1 MMAHSVAST
10 SHYHATQGL
19 GTVVN
24 GTTQQQLFIQQE
36 LDFEESN
43 SALENQDATL
53 KSLTTRLEYLRNE
66 AIKNKSEK
74 YCPPGTLV
82 SFSPIA
88 NGLAEEEFLVK
99 PVEDLF
105 TYTDNPNLWTIV
117 KRTIQNLGLSYGD
130 LCTSTLYTISTLVYA
145 GNGDIPSEFE
155 IFASGSIIFWLLIL
169 VPTIKY
175 TLFVPMADHN
185 GEGGAFAMIGLLKQK
200 NVNQRVFQVAKIVAM
215 IGAGALLAD
224 GTLTPAISVV
234 SAIQGLQVGIPSLS
248 TSSVVGISVVI
259 LFVVFVGQPLGSSR
273 IGWAYGPIL
282 FVFCICQSIAGI
294 RNIIY
299 YPKIFQCINP
309 WYAFRGI
316 GYVWNDH
323 SVGFVKLSAALLSLT
338 GSEAMYAD
346 MGHFGRTP
354 MRIGWLC
361 IVFPSVLL
369 SYFGQ
374 LAMIAAQ
381 PALAIRAGDKIFF
394 YQVSTPL
401 LWPLIV
407 ISTFAAIVASQ
418 AIVSGAF
425 SIMGQA
431 VAMDLFP
438 RLRVKRTNTQ
448 IYGQVFLPE
457 INVILAI
464 ITLSLEV
471 GFRTSSALTSAFGV
485 AVSTSFVT
493 TSFLYTLVVTYGWK
507 KPWYIWIGYPLI
519 LGSVDILLWSSSLTK
534 VPTGGYVPVVI
545 CLITVFLM
553 SVWQWGIRQ
562 QEKYVSHHCLRWS
575 EYHQYM
581 SSPAEE
587 LPCRVQ
593 GTGIFLTSS
602 VYGIPYPLKA
612 ILEKLHV
619 LPRVLIFVTIRSA
632 PVPFVDED
640 VRFHLIRYSPSL
652 YRLVVN
658 IGYAEKVLHMQE
670 VLRTAEVQLT
680 PDIQLLH
687 DPLSFFKGR
696 TELKPRKDANFIH
709 RSMVRLCNILKHVSA
724 NIDEVLG
731 LPVDTLEIGTVAV
744 I

>member
-1 MMAHSVAST
+1 MQCTAYQQ
-10 SHYHATQGL
+10 HY
-19 GTVVN
+19 V
-24 GTTQQQLFIQQE
+24 QQE
-36 LDFEESN
+36 LDSEESN

-66 AIKNKSEK
+66 AMKNKNEK

-88 NGLAEEEFLVK
+88 NGLAEEELLVK

-117 KRTIQNLGLSYGD
+117 KRTLQNLGLSYGD

-145 GNGDIPSEFE
+145 ANGKIPSELE
-155 IFASGSIIFWLLIL
+155 IMASGSIIFWLLIL

-175 TLFVPMADHN
+175 TIFVPMADHN
-185 GEGGAFAMIGLLKQK
+185 GEGGAFAIIGLLKQK
-200 NVNQRVFQVAKIVAM
+200 NVKPKVFQVAKIVAM

-248 TSSVVGISVVI
+248 TSSVVGISVAI
-259 LFVVFVGQPLGSSR
+259 LFIVFVGQPLGSSR

-282 FVFCICQSIAGI
+282 FVFCICQSVAGI

-316 GYVWNDH
+316 GYVWNDN

-354 MRIGWLC
+354 MRIGWLG

-381 PALAIRAGDKIFF
+381 PELAIRAGDKIFF
-394 YQVSTPL
+394 YQVSTQL

-407 ISTFAAIVASQ
+407 ISTLAAIVASQ

-457 INVILAI
+457 INIILAI

-493 TSFLYTLVVTYGWK
+493 TSFLYTLVIAYGWK
-507 KPWYIWIGYPLI
+507 KPWYIWIGYPLV
-519 LGSVDILLWSSSLTK
+519 LGTVDILLWSSSLTK

-553 SVWQWGIRQ
+553 SVWQWGSKQ
-562 QEKYVSHHCLRWS
+562 QEKYMTNHCLRWS
-575 EYHQYM
+575 EYQQYM
-581 SSPAEE
+581 ASPTEH
-587 LPCRVQ
+587 LTCRVQ
-593 GTGIFLTSS
+593 
-602 VYGIPYPLKA
+602 A
-612 ILEKLHV
+612 ILNKLHV

-640 VRFHLIRYSPSL
+640 VRFHLIRYSQSL

-658 IGYAEKVLHMQE
+658 IGYAEK
-670 VLRTAEVQLT
+670 
-680 PDIQLLH
+680 LLH

-696 TELKPRKDANFIH
+696 TELKPRKDAHLIH
-709 RSMVRLCNILKHVSA
+709 RWMVRLCNILKHVSA